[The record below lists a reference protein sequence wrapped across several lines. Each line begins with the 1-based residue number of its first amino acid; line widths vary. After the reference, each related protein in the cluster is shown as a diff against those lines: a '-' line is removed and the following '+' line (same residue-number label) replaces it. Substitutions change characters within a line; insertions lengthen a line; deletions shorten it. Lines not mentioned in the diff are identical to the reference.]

1 MNSIYDSM
9 FSNAKGSTKSS
20 KKNKDIKK
28 KETQKKE
35 AEMKLAFLKDAFSKD
50 SDAKEKGISYDE
62 WLKTLNGLNA
72 QKDYSNRDSKLK
84 RVLGS
89 VRDSAVL
96 TAQVLQE
103 RKQVAENQ
111 LKNEEEEKGSNKK
124 GKFTWIIGGSLVL
137 LAGGVVAYFA
147 LKNKG
152 LKPKGKIK

>member
-9 FSNAKGSTKSS
+9 FSGASGSTKSS
-20 KKNKDIKK
+20 KTNKDIKK
-28 KETQKKE
+28 KEAQKKE

-72 QKDYSNRDSKLK
+72 QKQYSYSDSKLK
-84 RVLGS
+84 RVLNS
-89 VRDSAVL
+89 VKDSAVL

-103 RKQVAENQ
+103 RKQATEDS
-111 LKNEEEEKGSNKK
+111 LKSEEEEKSANKK